1 MEPKG
6 GMEVAKSESKTKRK
20 GTIAEK
26 ILDGETGEIV
36 EREVDYIM
44 VNDITG
50 VPAFEVLEALEDD
63 QEQVEQAGKLDK
75 VVVVQD
81 HYVPNKDI
89 ASAEQA
95 KALRNY
101 ARRYRIKNY
110 YEVGRGGICH
120 QVMIEEGFVAPG
132 RLIIGA
138 DSHTCSY
145 GALGA
150 LSTGVGSTEAG
161 AAMATGRLWFKV
173 PATQKFV
180 IEGRLRD
187 YVMGKDIILH
197 IIGDIGVSGSLYKAQ
212 EFYGTTITHLSL
224 SDRITI
230 ANMAVEAGAKAGI
243 IPPDEKVFQYL
254 RGRVRGDYRAVYAD
268 EGVEYEEVFEYDASE
283 IPPTVAKPFS
293 PANTVPASELD
304 VPVDQAYLGSCTNG
318 RIEDL
323 RIAARILRGRK
334 VHPDVRLIVVPASER
349 VLRRAIEEGL
359 VGIFM
364 DAGAFICGA
373 TCGACLGG
381 YMGVLAKGERCVSTT
396 NRNFIGRMGHKDSEV
411 YLANPA
417 VVAASAVTGR
427 ITDPMELEGF

>member
-1 MEPKG
+1 M
-6 GMEVAKSESKTKRK
+6 A
-20 GTIAEK
+20 TIAEK
-26 ILDGETGEIV
+26 ILDGEAGEIV

-50 VPAFEVLEALEDD
+50 VPAFEVLAELENAN
-63 QEQVEQAGKLDK
+63 ENANANANANEPKRDK
-75 VVVVQD
+75 VVIVQD

-101 ARRYRIKNY
+101 ARRYNITNY
-110 YEVGRGGICH
+110 YEIGKGGICH

-150 LSTGVGSTEAG
+150 FSTGVGSTEAG

-173 PATQKFV
+173 PTTQKFV
-180 IEGRLRD
+180 IDGNLRE

-197 IIGDIGVSGSLYKAQ
+197 IIGDIGVSGSLYRSM
-212 EFYGTTITHLSL
+212 EFYGSTITHLSL

-243 IPPDEKVFQYL
+243 IPPDEKVFRFL
-254 RGRVRGDYRAVYAD
+254 RNRVRGDYRPVYAD
-268 EGVEYEEVFEYDASE
+268 EGSDSDSEYEAVFEYDASE
-283 IPPTVAKPFS
+283 IVPTVAKPFS

-304 VPVDQAYLGSCTNG
+304 VTIDQAYLGSCTNG

-323 RIAARILRGRK
+323 RAAAAILKGKK
-334 VHPDVRLIVVPASER
+334 VSPDVRMIVVPASEK
-349 VLRRAIEEGL
+349 VLKQALEEGL
-359 VGIFM
+359 ISIFV
-364 DAGAFICGA
+364 DAGAFVCSA

-381 YMGVLAKGERCVSTT
+381 YLGVLAKGERCISTT

-417 VVAASAVTGR
+417 VVAASAITGR
-427 ITDPMELEGF
+427 ITDPGDLN

>member
-1 MEPKG
+1 M
-6 GMEVAKSESKTKRK
+6 A
-20 GTIAEK
+20 TIAEK
-26 ILDGETGEIV
+26 ILDGEAGEIV

-50 VPAFEVLEALEDD
+50 VPAFEVLAELENANENANANAD
-63 QEQVEQAGKLDK
+63 EPKRDK
-75 VVVVQD
+75 VVIVQD

-101 ARRYRIKNY
+101 ARRYNITNY
-110 YEVGRGGICH
+110 YEIGKGGICH

-150 LSTGVGSTEAG
+150 FSTGVGSTEAG

-173 PATQKFV
+173 PTTQKFV
-180 IEGRLRD
+180 IDGNLRE

-197 IIGDIGVSGSLYKAQ
+197 IIGDIGVSGSLYRSM
-212 EFYGTTITHLSL
+212 EFYGSTISHLSL

-230 ANMAVEAGAKAGI
+230 ANMVVEAGAKAGI
-243 IPPDEKVFQYL
+243 IPPDEKVFRFL
-254 RGRVRGDYRAVYAD
+254 RNRVRGDYKPVYAD
-268 EGVEYEEVFEYDASE
+268 EGSDSDSEYEAIFEYDASE
-283 IPPTVAKPFS
+283 IVPTVAKPFS

-304 VPVDQAYLGSCTNG
+304 VTIDQAYLGSCTNG

-323 RIAARILRGRK
+323 RAAAAILKGKK
-334 VHPDVRLIVVPASER
+334 VSPDVRMIVVPASEK
-349 VLRRAIEEGL
+349 VLKQALEEGL
-359 VGIFM
+359 ISIFV
-364 DAGAFICGA
+364 DAGAFVCSA

-381 YMGVLAKGERCVSTT
+381 YLGVLAKGERCISTT

-417 VVAASAVTGR
+417 VVAASAITGR
-427 ITDPMELEGF
+427 ITDPGDLN